1 MDIPEASAACPAGTC
16 GRKHNCHVHHWADP
30 CFKAGSKAACEA
42 HGGCWTPTHSDPSKG
57 GRNTGSAKL
66 TNFNSVGVFE
76 LAESADGSFE
86 AQAFFCPAIDAT
98 TTGVGI
104 AMRFG
109 DDLIQIVRSGATAPR
124 SESTQHHDYYAV
136 LRDSPEE
143 DFTDFF
149 VNGEKKSWWEIG
161 NAEGTRGN
169 SPQLG
174 GGIATGHAYLQQM
187 QMKGKEAAKSMTP
200 VCCGDGEENIV
211 EVSTPHF
218 EVGWSDRWPVVY
230 EHALTIRSSNP
241 GDSGI
246 CSSSTEELKNEEKF
260 RVDPKKNLFST
271 RQMKSLCE
279 MCRLDMHNGECGA
292 PGHTATAEG
301 VCMALPDGQAHFAAA
316 KAACGQEFDEGSDWF
331 STCVMETCASGME
344 AVAISKIEAHLQKSM
359 R

>member
-1 MDIPEASAACPAGTC
+1 M
-16 GRKHNCHVHHWADP
+16 
-30 CFKAGSKAACEA
+30 
-42 HGGCWTPTHSDPSKG
+42 
-57 GRNTGSAKL
+57 TGSAKL
-66 TNFNSVGVFE
+66 FNFDSVGVFQ

-86 AQAFFCPAIDAT
+86 AQAFFCPAFEET

-109 DDLIQIVRSGATAPR
+109 DDLIQIVRGGVTAPR
-124 SESTQHHDYYAV
+124 SEDPSHHDYWAV

-149 VNGEKKSWWEIG
+149 VNGKQESWYDFG

-169 SPQLG
+169 SPQIG
-174 GGIATGHAYLQQM
+174 GGIATGNAFMQQM
-187 QMKGKEAAKSMTP
+187 QMGKAKYMTP
-200 VCCGDGEENIV
+200 VCVGDGKENLV

-218 EVGWSDRWPVVY
+218 EVGWSDKWPVVY
-230 EHALTIRSSNP
+230 EHALTIRSSDP

-246 CSSSTEELKNEEKF
+246 CSASVEEVKNDEEKF

-271 RQMKSLCE
+271 RQMKSLCD
-279 MCRLDMHNGECGA
+279 MCRLPMTDGACGA

-301 VCMALPDGQAHFAAA
+301 VCMSLPNGAQHYAAA
-316 KAACGQEFDEGSDWF
+316 KAACGQEFEVGSDWF

-344 AVAISKIEAHLQKSM
+344 AVAIAKIEEQEAIAM